1 VSEKSGWFVLA
12 QFGAR
17 WEADLLVEAL
27 RAAKIPVLVEGGDP
41 AIFGPGAGGGFS
53 PTVAV
58 RVPIEFADYAEDI
71 RSVFDTGPP
80 GASDTLTDDP
90 ETAENPVIPE
100 DPEETP

>member
-1 VSEKSGWFVLA
+1 MLA

-27 RAAKIPVLVEGGDP
+27 RAAKIPVLVDGGDP
-41 AIFGPGAGGGFS
+41 AVFGAGFGGGFS

-58 RVPIEFADYAEDI
+58 RVPLEFADYAADI

-80 GASDTLTDDP
+80 GTSDTLADDLEVSETSENP
-90 ETAENPVIPE
+90 ET
-100 DPEETP
+100 PEETP